1 MYTYDAQFRFVYDE
15 YFKQYFYIIIRLISK
30 SYIRL
35 LKVKRLS
42 NNKNNL
48 LKLDHF

>member
-1 MYTYDAQFRFVYDE
+1 MMLNLDSFTMNILNNI
-15 YFKQYFYIIIRLISK
+15 YIIIRLISK